1 MDHAAEVRA
10 AGEEEEVF
18 KLQERSSLWV
28 DPLPLLVPRSA
39 LTIDPSSAV
48 YVYALSLLL
57 CHVIVE
63 YHLVDA
69 VDDDEALRRCDS

>member
-1 MDHAAEVRA
+1 MGKDHAAEARA

-18 KLQERSSLWV
+18 ESGRVSV

-48 YVYALSLLL
+48 YVYAPSLLL